1 MHFDRLRADMYV
13 HNLSCSCTPKIV
25 VRTRLHHSGVLNFLK
40 RHFADEGTLKKTL
53 VKNQKTK
60 ITQRC
65 RDDAEKCVSVCER
78 DREISTTR
86 AGDKSI

>member
-1 MHFDRLRADMYV
+1 MYIIWVVRV
-13 HNLSCSCTPKIV
+13 HQKIV